1 MVRIAVIGLGNIS
14 IRHRRNIRQLYPSA
28 CIYGMSASGH
38 LPGETVSDCDF
49 LVSSIEELVKYQVDF
64 AIIASPS
71 TSHAAHAIPL
81 IKVGIPVLIEK
92 PVATSVNDCNAISE
106 ASKQHNTP
114 VAVAYCLRYLSSAS
128 VVKNLL
134 GTQTIGRLY
143 NAMVE
148 VGQYLPDW
156 RPGKD
161 FRNSVSARAELG
173 GGVLLELSHE
183 FDYIQWLLG
192 PLTVEHAMLRSSIE
206 LGLSVEDV
214 ADVVVTST
222 SGAVVSIHLDF
233 LQRKAHRKCRF
244 IGSDGTLEW
253 DLVQN
258 SVTLISAEG
267 IEVIYCEPDWDKNQ
281 MYLNMITDFV
291 AHIHQAENRIID
303 IDFAT
308 RTVELIE
315 KIKADALIR

>member
-64 AIIASPS
+64 AIIASPA

-81 IKVGIPVLIEK
+81 IRAGIPVLIEK
-92 PVATSVNDCNAISE
+92 PVAASVDDCNAISE

-143 NAMVE
+143 NALVE

-192 PLTVEHAMLRSSIE
+192 PLIVEHAMLRSSIE

-233 LQRKAHRKCRF
+233 LQRKAHRKSRF

-315 KIKADALIR
+315 KIKADALVR